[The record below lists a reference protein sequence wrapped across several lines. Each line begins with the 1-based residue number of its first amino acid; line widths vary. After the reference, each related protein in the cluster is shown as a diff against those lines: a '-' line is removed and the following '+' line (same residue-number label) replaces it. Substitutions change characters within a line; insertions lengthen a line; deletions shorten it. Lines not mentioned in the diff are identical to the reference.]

1 MEQQGLPLAAAASM
15 EAPAAEVGGQ
25 RLLAMAGVVEA
36 EERSVY
42 FQ

>member
-1 MEQQGLPLAAAASM
+1 M
-15 EAPAAEVGGQ
+15 EAPAAEIAGGQ
-25 RLLAMAGVVEA
+25 PLLAMAGVVDA